1 MKYKITIYLFLM
13 KMKFAILTLFLLTLF
28 IQIIN
33 LIEVSR
39 ILENDQ
45 IDLFAILYLSLLKLP
60 TTISQIIPFVIIIST
75 EYVVDQSRFSSSMGD

>member
-13 KMKFAILTLFLLTLF
+13 KMKFAILTLFMLTLF

-39 ILENDQ
+39 ILQSNQFDM
-45 IDLFAILYLSLLKLP
+45 LSILHLS
-60 TTISQIIPFVIIIST
+60 I
-75 EYVVDQSRFSSSMGD
+75 